1 MPDGPCTWWVR
12 TWSPCDP
19 STSLTGKD
27 VLVSIL
33 GLVLWP
39 LAFLPGVQEPA
50 FLLLQHLEEWGFSLW
65 PRLFPRAL
73 NTRHT
78 CPDPHPSA
86 GPCRSPEDGSLRGGS
101 TSNSS
106 QKPCLAFSLASVA
119 SLSSCTRLSILAALI
134 LVALRGWQVEA

>member
-19 STSLTGKD
+19 SPSLTGKD

-33 GLVLWP
+33 GLVLRP

-65 PRLFPRAL
+65 P
-73 NTRHT
+73 
-78 CPDPHPSA
+78 
-86 GPCRSPEDGSLRGGS
+86 
-101 TSNSS
+101 
-106 QKPCLAFSLASVA
+106 
-119 SLSSCTRLSILAALI
+119 
-134 LVALRGWQVEA
+134 